1 MSPRTRSQLWRTQN
15 SLADPYLAARLVS
28 LARLGA
34 REVVYDLGA
43 GSGAL
48 TAALARRSARVIA
61 IERDPALARRLRRRF
76 HDAPNVVVRE
86 GDILGYRFPRS
97 DYVIVA
103 NPPFD
108 ITADLVRKLT
118 DAEAPPRDA
127 YLVLQREAAQ
137 RFAGRPRMTLA
148 ALLIAPWFSVQI
160 LQAFQRRDFTP
171 APGVDA
177 VFVRLHKR
185 GPPLVQRGDERLYR
199 DFVTAAFS
207 AWRPTI
213 AVALAATLG
222 RAAAARLLA
231 HAAVDGRL
239 PPSRLGASGWLR
251 LFREF
256 RSAPPVIRQRVAG
269 GEARVRRLRAR
280 VRKVHRTRTPRDAL
294 DGTRLDPLSPGQL
307 SAAFVNLVERHK
319 YHALGTEQAKPRNLR
334 GSACWLSPSWFTG
347 FESLTVR
354 PKGSAETQ
362 HVGGSAG

>member
-15 SLADPYLAARLVS
+15 ALTDPSLAAKLVS
-28 LARLGA
+28 LSRLGP
-34 REVVYDLGA
+34 RDVVYDLGA

-48 TAALARRSARVIA
+48 TVALARQSSRVIA
-61 IERDPALARRLRRRF
+61 IERDPALVRRLRQRF
-76 HDAPNVVVRE
+76 HDVPNVVVRE
-86 GDILGYRFPRS
+86 GDILAYRFPRS

-118 DAEAPPRDA
+118 EAERPPRDA

-137 RFAGRPRMTLA
+137 RFAGRPQATLTA
-148 ALLIAPWFSVQI
+148 VLIAPWFSVRV
-160 LQAFQRRDFTP
+160 LHAFQRRDFAP

-185 GPPLVQRGDERLYR
+185 GPPLVARGDEPLYH

-213 AVALAATLG
+213 AGALAATLG

-231 HAAVDGRL
+231 QAGVDGHL
-239 PPSRLGASGWLR
+239 TPSRLGVGGWLR

-256 RSAPPVIRQRVAG
+256 RSAPLVIRQRVAG
-269 GEARVRRLRAR
+269 GEARARQLRAR
-280 VRKVHRTRTPRDAL
+280 LRKVHRTRTPRDAL
-294 DGTRLDPLSPGQL
+294 DGTRVVTWGCARVALRMLAGAQHRHPDRYVSGLSVDAFRAAKPSRSGRL
-307 SAAFVNLVERHK
+307 ASAAC
-319 YHALGTEQAKPRNLR
+319 AGTWLGP
-334 GSACWLSPSWFTG
+334 PH
-347 FESLTVR
+347 R
-354 PKGSAETQ
+354 PA
-362 HVGGSAG
+362 HRR